1 MALVS
6 GIAIALAGLGV
17 VFFVAGLSAARRRR
31 PIRLGVRW
39 VVALLFFVSSALLV
53 AVGLGTH
60 GYQALTREERAATV
74 DVRPKG
80 PQRFEAVF
88 RFPDGRTAKFDLRG
102 DELYVDAHI
111 LKWTPIA
118 NVLGL
123 HTDYELDRVAGRY
136 SEIED
141 ERSQPRSVFSLG
153 AERPVDLFQL
163 RRRFGW
169 LRFLVDAEYGSATF
183 IVADRPARFSLLVST
198 TGLLIRQAGTP

>member
-1 MALVS
+1 MALLS

-31 PIRLGVRW
+31 PVRLGVRW
-39 VVALLFFVSSALLV
+39 VFALLLFVSSALLV
-53 AVGLGTH
+53 VVGLGTH
-60 GYQALTREERAATV
+60 GYRALTREERAATV

-80 PQRFEAVF
+80 PQQFEAVF

-111 LKWTPIA
+111 LKWRPIA

-123 HTDYELDRVAGRY
+123 HTEYELDRVAGRY
-136 SEIED
+136 AEIED
-141 ERSQPRSVFSLG
+141 ERSQPRSVFSLRS
-153 AERPVDLFQL
+153 ERPVDLFQL
-163 RRRFGW
+163 RRRFRW

-198 TGLLIRQAGTP
+198 TGLLIRHVGTP